1 MFRRFAALFSRAL
14 LHNTLFLLLI
24 IGLLQGLCYVFLI
37 PPWRHYDEPG
47 HFEFAWQV
55 AHFDHWPQKGEVNEP
70 MRRKLAASLIRH
82 GWYDLVGFQPD
93 LKSGAPI
100 EIPYAPQTSSAPL
113 YYLVASIP
121 LRVLGSVDFAIQVRI
136 LRLVSLGMF
145 LLTLWA
151 AWKTLDEL
159 LPKRHPVQ
167 WMTVLFLA
175 LLPGFADTMTA
186 VNDDVGAAL
195 AFSIFT
201 WAGVWILKHGPS
213 WRGILFVL
221 LGAALCYGTKN
232 TAWPALLL
240 TPLVLL
246 FSFLRGRWRWA
257 AWAACALGAA
267 ASLFILLRRDDPALW
282 YRATSG
288 AGNIRAA
295 TSADSLGE
303 YAFQVRAHSGGSS
316 EIGQFVPV
324 SYLTSLR
331 GKTVTL
337 GAWIWSDRPLEIQLP
352 TLRVTLHSS
361 SGAPSLVTLF
371 DDLDRASRELL
382 GSQTCATC
390 MGEIK
395 TTLQETAAAQSE
407 PWFVSPRQRA
417 TPGNAPAFYSVT
429 FTIPLEA
436 ESGWVELAPFPAD
449 GEAGEAVVYYD
460 GLVMAAGKHNGAPEF
475 DSSSAQA
482 GAWNGKSFANLIRNP
497 SGESTAVRLTPI
509 GENVLGRI
517 FTAGEPSVFVAS
529 IQDWS
534 GTRQYYAGMINSLFE
549 TFWGRPA
556 ANRVDLL
563 GAPRS
568 YESLRWVTFL
578 ALIAA
583 FFLAARKFNQ
593 LPRAILFFLGMSL
606 VSVWGLTLARGGIE
620 VVKSYGVLPWARYA
634 FPAAVPTALL
644 LCAGWWEFLRVLG
657 GRVHLSARG
666 QAHVF
671 IAFMLSVDLIAL
683 MSIARA
689 YYWKNEQDYLFWF
702 AVLFL
707 AAALGIRAADR
718 GPHAPENNGRA

>member
-1 MFRRFAALFSRAL
+1 MFRRFAALFPQPL
-14 LHNTLFLLLI
+14 LQNALFLLLI
-24 IGLLQGLCYVFLI
+24 VGLLQGLCYVFLI

-55 AHFDHWPQKGEVNEP
+55 AHFDHWPQRGEVNEP

-93 LKSGAPI
+93 LKSGAPV

-113 YYLVASIP
+113 YYLVVSIP
-121 LRVLGSVDFAIQVRI
+121 LRVLGSVDFAVQVRI

-145 LLTLWA
+145 LLTLWV

-159 LPKRHPVQ
+159 LPKGHPLQ

-186 VNDDVGAAL
+186 VNDDVGAVL

-201 WAGVWILKHGPS
+201 WAGVRLLKYGPS
-213 WRGILFVL
+213 WTGILFAL
-221 LGAALCYGTKN
+221 FGAALCYGTKN

-240 TPLVLL
+240 TPLVFL
-246 FSFLRGRWRWA
+246 FSFLRGRRTWA
-257 AWAACALGAA
+257 AWAIFALGAIL
-267 ASLFILLRRDDPALW
+267 SLFVFLRRDDPALW
-282 YRATSG
+282 YRAASDG
-288 AGNIRAA
+288 ESIRVT
-295 TSADSLGE
+295 TSAAPLGGHV
-303 YAFQVRAHSGGSS
+303 FQVRAHSGGSS
-316 EIGQFVPV
+316 AIGQFVPV
-324 SYLTSLR
+324 SYLAGLR
-331 GKTVTL
+331 GKAVTL
-337 GAWIWSDRPLEIQLP
+337 GAWIWSDRPLEIQPP
-352 TLRVTLHSS
+352 TLRVTLHGS

-371 DDLDRASRELL
+371 DNLDRTSRELL
-382 GSQTCATC
+382 GGETCAAC

-407 PWFVSPRQRA
+407 PWFISPSQRI
-417 TPGNAPAFYSVT
+417 TPGSAPAFYSVT

-436 ESGWVELAPFPAD
+436 EGGWVELIPFPGD

-460 GLVMAAGKHNGAPEF
+460 GIVMAAGKHTGAPEF
-475 DSSSAQA
+475 DSASART
-482 GAWNGKSFANLIRNP
+482 GAWNGKSFDNLIRNP
-497 SGESTAVRLTPI
+497 SGESEGARLTPI
-509 GENVLGRI
+509 GENILGRV

-529 IQDWS
+529 IQDWR
-534 GTRQYYAGMINSLFE
+534 GTRQYYAGMLNSLFE

-563 GAPRS
+563 GAPRT
-568 YESLRWVTFL
+568 YAALRWVSAL

-583 FFLAARKFNQ
+583 FFLAARKFKQ
-593 LPRAILFFLGMSL
+593 LPRTILFFLGMSL

-644 LCAGWWEFLRVLG
+644 LCAGWRELLRWLG
-657 GRVHLSARG
+657 GRAGLSARG

-671 IAFMLSVDLIAL
+671 IAFMLSVDIIAIL
-683 MSIARA
+683 SLVRS
-689 YYWKNEQDYLFWF
+689 YYWMTGQDYLFWF
-702 AVLFL
+702 AVLF
-707 AAALGIRAADR
+707 AGTALGLRAADR
-718 GPHAPENNGRA
+718 GARAPENNGRA